1 MTDKTVFQGTFAKI
15 QQVSGRK
22 VTQFIIEVPTEAANH
37 ALQCLGG
44 LPMPDET
51 VWVCVARMD
60 GKSE

>member
-37 ALQCLGG
+37 ALQCLADCLCPTRRYGYAW
-44 LPMPDET
+44 LAWRTNRE
-51 VWVCVARMD
+51 
-60 GKSE
+60 